1 MRTRRLTH
9 RTHRTLFYK
18 NILFLFKKYNVI
30 VKKYIIK
37 RMDDLS
43 VFLLN
48 CDLIHLYGSL
58 NDQGA
63 DLDFLLSAND
73 HELSILVPAIV
84 QKGKLR
90 MALDRER
97 ERREVKNDPR
107 DVDVQL
113 AVAPIQKQDSFVIPS
128 SSQKSSLSSVVT
140 TSAELLE
147 WDINCD
153 DLQFIDA
160 SKLLGTTTG
169 RSLKQ
174 ILESS
179 SIGKPLLNK
188 KVLSSSDRKILTALI
203 VEAEVRKLK
212 ENTDPIRKEIWDTWT
227 SEIIKLFPGETK
239 GVYYN
244 PFRLVDGTAI
254 QASGLIVNRLIT
266 VRRKLNAENRCRSRS
281 RHSSSDKSSDSSEE
295 QKKRK
300 KSAVKSPARVRPF
313 PDSFQIITTNQ
324 ESEKD
329 TVQWLKH
336 SSSPRELV
344 ETKWNSCLHERMAAL
359 QEGDHV
365 SYLTIFPALQ
375 CPWGYV
381 LLASDFDKIYPEIE
395 GKFEENF
402 PVVKGRLLS
411 LLDEKAEQLTRAD
424 TSIQSVLDLATSG
437 EEQANIAT
445 FLAVPLLLKQ
455 MHTVPVK
462 GVRRPWNPSR
472 LEVSNAFLSLVP
484 STSDLQSHFCKRKAT
499 LQEKKLPVLPY
510 LVAIGACWQDVK
522 QYDLLI
528 SEDIRYTFPSICKA
542 ISNTFKILWALDLPY
557 SKDCAPVWMFI
568 QRSIYVMKSKFDT
581 EGTPMLDLLASVS
594 NRHDGAV
601 CNM

>member
-1 MRTRRLTH
+1 
-9 RTHRTLFYK
+9 
-18 NILFLFKKYNVI
+18 
-30 VKKYIIK
+30 
-37 RMDDLS
+37 MDDLS

-63 DLDFLLSAND
+63 DLDFLLKAND
-73 HELSILVPAIV
+73 HELSTLIPAIA

-97 ERREVKNDPR
+97 ERRGVENDQR
-107 DVDVQL
+107 NVDVQQ
-113 AVAPIQKQDSFVIPS
+113 VIAPIKKQDSFVIPS
-128 SSQKSSLSSVVT
+128 SSQKSSSSSVAT
-140 TSAELLE
+140 TSTELVE

-153 DLQFIDA
+153 DCIEFIDA
-160 SKLLGTTTG
+160 SKLIGNITAG
-169 RSLKQ
+169 VSLKH
-174 ILESS
+174 ILETS

-188 KVLSSSDRKILTALI
+188 KILSFSERKILTALI

-212 ENTDPIRKEIWDTWT
+212 KNTDPIRKEVWDTWT
-227 SEIIKLFPGETK
+227 SQIIQFFPGETK

-244 PFRLVDGTAI
+244 PFRLVDGRVI

-281 RHSSSDKSSDSSEE
+281 RNSSSDKSSDSSGD

-313 PDSFQIITTNQ
+313 PDSFQIISTSQ

-329 TVQWLKH
+329 TMQWLKH

-365 SYLTIFPALQ
+365 SYLSIFPALQ
-375 CPWGYV
+375 CPWGYK

-411 LLDEKAEQLTRAD
+411 LLDEKAQQLTR
-424 TSIQSVLDLATSG
+424 
-437 EEQANIAT
+437 
-445 FLAVPLLLKQ
+445 
-455 MHTVPVK
+455 
-462 GVRRPWNPSR
+462 
-472 LEVSNAFLSLVP
+472 
-484 STSDLQSHFCKRKAT
+484 
-499 LQEKKLPVLPY
+499 
-510 LVAIGACWQDVK
+510 
-522 QYDLLI
+522 
-528 SEDIRYTFPSICKA
+528 
-542 ISNTFKILWALDLPY
+542 
-557 SKDCAPVWMFI
+557 
-568 QRSIYVMKSKFDT
+568 
-581 EGTPMLDLLASVS
+581 
-594 NRHDGAV
+594 
-601 CNM
+601 

>member
-1 MRTRRLTH
+1 MGQVRVDRLTFH
-9 RTHRTLFYK
+9 NYPTLYP
-18 NILFLFKKYNVI
+18 NV
-30 VKKYIIK
+30 KTYPHCLYI
-37 RMDDLS
+37 
-43 VFLLN
+43 
-48 CDLIHLYGSL
+48 
-58 NDQGA
+58 
-63 DLDFLLSAND
+63 
-73 HELSILVPAIV
+73 
-84 QKGKLR
+84 
-90 MALDRER
+90 
-97 ERREVKNDPR
+97 
-107 DVDVQL
+107 
-113 AVAPIQKQDSFVIPS
+113 
-128 SSQKSSLSSVVT
+128 T
-140 TSAELLE
+140 
-147 WDINCD
+147 
-153 DLQFIDA
+153 QFIDA
-160 SKLLGTTTG
+160 SKLIGAITG
-169 RSLKQ
+169 GNLKQ
-174 ILESS
+174 ILETS
-179 SIGKPLLNK
+179 SIGKPLINK

-212 ENTDPIRKEIWDTWT
+212 ENTDPIRKETWDTWT

-244 PFRLVDGTAI
+244 PFRLVDGKAI

-266 VRRKLNAENRCRSRS
+266 VRRKLNAEIRSRS
-281 RHSSSDKSSDSSEE
+281 RSCNSSNSDKSSDSSGD
-295 QKKRK
+295 QNKRK
-300 KSAVKSPARVRPF
+300 KSAVKSSNARVRPF
-313 PDSFQIITTNQ
+313 PDTFQTISTNQ
-324 ESEKD
+324 DSEKD

-365 SYLTIFPALQ
+365 SYLSIFPALQ
-375 CPWGYV
+375 CPWGYE

-395 GKFEENF
+395 GKFDENF

-411 LLDEKAEQLTRAD
+411 LLDEKAQQLTRPD
-424 TSIQSVLDLATSG
+424 TSIQTVLDLATSG
-437 EEQANIAT
+437 EEQANVAT

-462 GVRRPWNPSR
+462 GVRKPWNPSR

-484 STSDLQSHFCKRKAT
+484 STSDLQSHFSERKAT

-510 LVAIGACWQDVK
+510 LVAVGACWQDVT
-522 QYDLLI
+522 QYDLII

-542 ISNTFKILWALDLPY
+542 VSNTFKILWALDLPY

>member
-1 MRTRRLTH
+1 
-9 RTHRTLFYK
+9 
-18 NILFLFKKYNVI
+18 
-30 VKKYIIK
+30 
-37 RMDDLS
+37 MDDLS
-43 VFLLN
+43 VFLFN
-48 CDLIHLYGSL
+48 CDLIHLFGSL

-63 DLDFLLSAND
+63 DLDFLLNAND
-73 HELSILVPAIV
+73 HELSLLVPAAV

-97 ERREVKNDPR
+97 ERRGVTKDPR
-107 DVDVQL
+107 DVDVQQ
-113 AVAPIQKQDSFVIPS
+113 VIAPIKKQDSFVIPS
-128 SSQKSSLSSVVT
+128 SSQKSSTSSVVT
-140 TSAELLE
+140 TSTELLE

-160 SKLLGTTTG
+160 SKLIGAITG
-169 RSLKQ
+169 GNLKQ
-174 ILESS
+174 ILETS
-179 SIGKPLLNK
+179 SIGKPLINK

-212 ENTDPIRKEIWDTWT
+212 ENTDPIRKETWDTWT

-244 PFRLVDGTAI
+244 PFRLVDGKAI

-266 VRRKLNAENRCRSRS
+266 VRRKLNAEIRSRS
-281 RHSSSDKSSDSSEE
+281 RSRNSSNSDKSSDSSGD
-295 QKKRK
+295 QNKRK
-300 KSAVKSPARVRPF
+300 KSAVKSSNARVRPF
-313 PDSFQIITTNQ
+313 PDTFQTISTNQ
-324 ESEKD
+324 DSEKD

-365 SYLTIFPALQ
+365 SYLSIFPALQ
-375 CPWGYV
+375 CPWGYE

-395 GKFEENF
+395 GKFDENF

-411 LLDEKAEQLTRAD
+411 LLDEKAQQLTRPD
-424 TSIQSVLDLATSG
+424 TSIQTVLDLATSG
-437 EEQANIAT
+437 EEQANVAT

-462 GVRRPWNPSR
+462 GVRKPWNPSR

-484 STSDLQSHFCKRKAT
+484 STSDLQSHFSERKAT

-510 LVAIGACWQDVK
+510 LVAVGACWQDVT
-522 QYDLLI
+522 QYDLII

-542 ISNTFKILWALDLPY
+542 VSNTFKILWALDLPY

>member
-1 MRTRRLTH
+1 
-9 RTHRTLFYK
+9 
-18 NILFLFKKYNVI
+18 
-30 VKKYIIK
+30 
-37 RMDDLS
+37 MDDLS
-43 VFLLN
+43 VFLFN
-48 CDLIHLYGSL
+48 CDLIHLFGSL

-63 DLDFLLSAND
+63 DLDFLLNAND
-73 HELSILVPAIV
+73 HELSLLVPAAV

-97 ERREVKNDPR
+97 ERRGVTKDPR
-107 DVDVQL
+107 DVDVQQ
-113 AVAPIQKQDSFVIPS
+113 VIAPIKKQDSFVIPS
-128 SSQKSSLSSVVT
+128 SSQKSSTSSVVT
-140 TSAELLE
+140 TSTELLE

-160 SKLLGTTTG
+160 SKLIGAITG
-169 RSLKQ
+169 GNLKQ
-174 ILESS
+174 ILETS
-179 SIGKPLLNK
+179 SIGKPLINK

-212 ENTDPIRKEIWDTWT
+212 ENTDPIRKETWDTWT

-244 PFRLVDGTAI
+244 PFRLVDGKAI

-266 VRRKLNAENRCRSRS
+266 VRRKLNAEIRSRS
-281 RHSSSDKSSDSSEE
+281 RSRNSSNSDKSSDSSGD
-295 QKKRK
+295 QNKRK
-300 KSAVKSPARVRPF
+300 KSAVKSSNARVRPF
-313 PDSFQIITTNQ
+313 PDTFQTISTNQ
-324 ESEKD
+324 DSEKD

-365 SYLTIFPALQ
+365 SYLSIFPALQ
-375 CPWGYV
+375 CPWGYE

-411 LLDEKAEQLTRAD
+411 LLDEKAQQLTRPD
-424 TSIQSVLDLATSG
+424 TSIQTVLDLATSG
-437 EEQANIAT
+437 EEQANVAT

-462 GVRRPWNPSR
+462 GVRKPWNPSR

-484 STSDLQSHFCKRKAT
+484 STSDLQSHFSERKAT

-510 LVAIGACWQDVK
+510 LVAVGACWQDVT
-522 QYDLLI
+522 QYDLII

-542 ISNTFKILWALDLPY
+542 VSNTFKILWALDLPY